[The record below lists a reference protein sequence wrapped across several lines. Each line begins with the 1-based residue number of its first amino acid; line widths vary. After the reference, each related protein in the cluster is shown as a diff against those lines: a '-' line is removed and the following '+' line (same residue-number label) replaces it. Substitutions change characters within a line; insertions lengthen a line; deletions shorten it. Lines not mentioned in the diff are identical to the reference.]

1 MGLGD
6 HQRIRTVRFWTEK
19 LPRTPTRKI
28 KRKEVREQLIR
39 LVDVGKSSRREGM
52 AVPVGREPAWLY
64 GAVAALVGIESV
76 DIVPSTDLVQDLGLS
91 SLQYVELRLLIEEK
105 TKGRI
110 DPDRLAAC
118 QTVADLVRVVDDQD
132 TAPISFQA
140 ETVNA
145 VRLPETVSG
154 MGKQLLGGRS
164 EHSTTRFFTFILK
177 VRKIFRSMSR

>member
-1 MGLGD
+1 
-6 HQRIRTVRFWTEK
+6 
-19 LPRTPTRKI
+19 
-28 KRKEVREQLIR
+28 
-39 LVDVGKSSRREGM
+39 M
-52 AVPVGREPAWLY
+52 AIWRGCS
-64 GAVAALVGIESV
+64 LVGIESV
-76 DIVPSTDLVQDLGLS
+76 DIVPTDLVQDLGLS

-154 MGKQLLGGRS
+154 MGKQLLGGAASTLRPGFSRS
-164 EHSTTRFFTFILK
+164 Y
-177 VRKIFRSMSR
+177 